1 MTRCARMERT
11 VTQEGSSALPMLSP
25 LDLRQ
30 LTGTP
35 MPPHATCLERR
46 GRIVPRG

>member
-1 MTRCARMERT
+1 MTRGARMERP

-25 LDLRQ
+25 LDLCQ

-46 GRIVPRG
+46 CRAVPRG